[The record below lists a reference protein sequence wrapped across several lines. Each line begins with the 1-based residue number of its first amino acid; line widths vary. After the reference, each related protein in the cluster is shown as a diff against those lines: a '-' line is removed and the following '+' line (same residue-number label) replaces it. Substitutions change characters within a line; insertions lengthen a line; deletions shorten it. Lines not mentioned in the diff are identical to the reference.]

1 MSQSEQYVGLDVSL
15 RETSICVIDDADK
28 IVWRGQ
34 VGSTPEAIAPAV
46 KQHAPHAVRI
56 GLESGQLS
64 SWLFHELKE
73 AGLPVICVD
82 ARHAKAAL
90 SLKVNKTDANDALGL
105 AQIMRVGWY
114 REVTVKGLDCQAERA
129 LLVARTQIVS
139 QITTLKNCVRGILKT
154 FGRVLPKGLRS
165 QFSDRVRAAI
175 DGHPVLGAI
184 IEPTLQVLEATR
196 AQLLVYD
203 KAVIQRARSDDT
215 ARLLMSA
222 PGVGVVVALAYI
234 TGVED
239 PARFKRSSS
248 VAAYFGM
255 TPRRYQS
262 GEVDHAGRI
271 SKCGDGMV
279 RGLLFEAAKVLLSRS
294 TRPSALKTWGE
305 ALSKRIGAKK
315 ATMAVARKLAV
326 ILHRMWT
333 TGTTFQWNAE
343 AASPASE
350 LRRSKYPFAASRGG
364 LLSLLGRASTTARF
378 FLRRSLVECVR
389 DIAASKP

>member
-1 MSQSEQYVGLDVSL
+1 MSQSKQYVGLDVSL
-15 RETSICVIDDADK
+15 KETSICVIDDVGK
-28 IVWRGQ
+28 IVWRGRTE
-34 VGSTPEAIAPAV
+34 STPEAIGSAV
-46 KQHAPHAVRI
+46 KQHAPYAVRI

-64 SWLFHELKE
+64 SWLFHGLKV
-73 AGLPVICVD
+73 AGLPVICID

-90 SLKVNKTDANDALGL
+90 SLKVNKTDANDAFGL

-114 REVTVKGLDCQAERA
+114 REVTVKGLDCQAVRA
-129 LLVARTQIVS
+129 LLVARAQIVS
-139 QITTLKNCVRGILKT
+139 QITTTKNCVRGILKT

-165 QFSDRVRAAI
+165 QFSGRVRAAI
-175 DGHPVLGAI
+175 DGDPILGAI
-184 IEPTLQVLEATR
+184 IEPTLRVLEAMR
-196 AQLLVYD
+196 AQLLVYN
-203 KAVIQRARSDDT
+203 KAVIQRARGDDT
-215 ARLLMSA
+215 ARQLMSA
-222 PGVGVVVALAYI
+222 PGVGTVVALAYM

-279 RGLLFEAAKVLLSRS
+279 RGLLFESAKVLLSRS
-294 TRPSALKTWGE
+294 ARPSALKTWGE
-305 ALSKRIGAKK
+305 ALAKRIGPKK

-333 TGTTFQWNAE
+333 TGTMFQWNAE
-343 AASPASE
+343 AASPA
-350 LRRSKYPFAASRGG
+350 A
-364 LLSLLGRASTTARF
+364 
-378 FLRRSLVECVR
+378 
-389 DIAASKP
+389 

>member
-1 MSQSEQYVGLDVSL
+1 MSQSNQYVGLDVSL
-15 RETSICVIDDADK
+15 KETSICVIDDADK

-34 VGSTPEAIAPAV
+34 VDSTPEAIASAV
-46 KQHAPHAVRI
+46 KQHAPNAVRI
-56 GLESGQLS
+56 GIESGQLS

-90 SLKVNKTDANDALGL
+90 SLKVNKTDANDAFGL

-114 REVTVKGLDCQAERA
+114 REVTVKGLDCQAVRS
-129 LLVARTQIVS
+129 LLVARAQIVS

-165 QFSDRVRAAI
+165 QFPARVRAAI

-184 IEPTLQVLEATR
+184 TR

-203 KAVIQRARSDDT
+203 KAVIQCARSDDT
-215 ARLLMSA
+215 ARQLMSA
-222 PGVGVVVALAYI
+222 PGVGTVVALAYM

-262 GEVDHAGRI
+262 GEVDYAGRI

-294 TRPSALKTWGE
+294 ARPSALKTWGE
-305 ALSKRIGAKK
+305 ALGKRIGAKK

-343 AASPASE
+343 AASPA
-350 LRRSKYPFAASRGG
+350 
-364 LLSLLGRASTTARF
+364 T
-378 FLRRSLVECVR
+378 
-389 DIAASKP
+389 

>member
-1 MSQSEQYVGLDVSL
+1 
-15 RETSICVIDDADK
+15 
-28 IVWRGQ
+28 
-34 VGSTPEAIAPAV
+34 
-46 KQHAPHAVRI
+46 
-56 GLESGQLS
+56 
-64 SWLFHELKE
+64 
-73 AGLPVICVD
+73 
-82 ARHAKAAL
+82 
-90 SLKVNKTDANDALGL
+90 
-105 AQIMRVGWY
+105 
-114 REVTVKGLDCQAERA
+114 
-129 LLVARTQIVS
+129 
-139 QITTLKNCVRGILKT
+139 
-154 FGRVLPKGLRS
+154 
-165 QFSDRVRAAI
+165 
-175 DGHPVLGAI
+175 
-184 IEPTLQVLEATR
+184 VLEATR

-222 PGVGVVVALAYI
+222 PGVGVVVALAYM

-343 AASPASE
+343 AASPA
-350 LRRSKYPFAASRGG
+350 
-364 LLSLLGRASTTARF
+364 
-378 FLRRSLVECVR
+378 
-389 DIAASKP
+389 I

>member
-1 MSQSEQYVGLDVSL
+1 MSKTSHFVGLDVSL
-15 RETSICVIDDADK
+15 KETSICVIDDVGK
-28 IVWRGQ
+28 ILWNGRTDT
-34 VGSTPEAIAPAV
+34 TPEAIATAV
-46 KQHAPHAVRI
+46 KRHGPRTARI

-64 SWLFHELKE
+64 NWLFHALNE
-73 AGLPVICVD
+73 AGLPIICVD

-114 REVTVKGLDCQAERA
+114 REVTVKGLDGQAVRA
-129 LLVARTQIVS
+129 LLVARAQIVS

-154 FGRVLPKGLRS
+154 FGLVLPKGLRS
-165 QFSDRVRAAI
+165 QFPGRVRAAI
-175 DGHPVLGAI
+175 EGHPALGSI
-184 IEPTLQVLEATR
+184 IEPTLRVLETAR

-203 KAVIQRARSDDT
+203 RAVIQRARNDDT
-215 ARLLMSA
+215 ARQLMSA
-222 PGVGVVVALAYI
+222 PGVGTVVALAYM

-255 TPRRYQS
+255 TPARYQS
-262 GEVDHAGRI
+262 GEVNRAGRV

-294 TRPSALKTWGE
+294 ARPSRLKTWGE
-305 ALSKRIGAKK
+305 ALGKRIGPKK

-333 TGTTFQWNAE
+333 TGSTFQWNAE
-343 AASPASE
+343 AESPA
-350 LRRSKYPFAASRGG
+350 
-364 LLSLLGRASTTARF
+364 
-378 FLRRSLVECVR
+378 V
-389 DIAASKP
+389 

>member
-1 MSQSEQYVGLDVSL
+1 MRPMRFGL
-15 RETSICVIDDADK
+15 
-28 IVWRGQ
+28 
-34 VGSTPEAIAPAV
+34 GS
-46 KQHAPHAVRI
+46 K
-56 GLESGQLS
+56 SGQLS
-64 SWLFHELKE
+64 SWLFHGLKV
-73 AGLPVICVD
+73 AGLPVICID

-90 SLKVNKTDANDALGL
+90 SLKVNKTDANDAFGL

-114 REVTVKGLDCQAERA
+114 REVTVKGLDCQAVRA
-129 LLVARTQIVS
+129 LLVARAQIVS
-139 QITTLKNCVRGILKT
+139 QITTTKNCVRGILKT

-165 QFSDRVRAAI
+165 QFSGRVRAAI
-175 DGHPVLGAI
+175 DGDPILGAI
-184 IEPTLQVLEATR
+184 IEPTLRVLEAMR
-196 AQLLVYD
+196 AQLLVYN
-203 KAVIQRARSDDT
+203 KAVIQRARGDDT
-215 ARLLMSA
+215 ARQLMSA
-222 PGVGVVVALAYI
+222 PGVGTVVALAYM

-279 RGLLFEAAKVLLSRS
+279 RGLLFESAKVLLSRS
-294 TRPSALKTWGE
+294 ARPSALKTWGE
-305 ALSKRIGAKK
+305 ALGKRIGPKK

-343 AASPASE
+343 AASPA
-350 LRRSKYPFAASRGG
+350 A
-364 LLSLLGRASTTARF
+364 
-378 FLRRSLVECVR
+378 
-389 DIAASKP
+389 

>member
-15 RETSICVIDDADK
+15 KETSICVIDDADK

-34 VGSTPEAIAPAV
+34 VDSTPEAIAPAV

-343 AASPASE
+343 AASPA
-350 LRRSKYPFAASRGG
+350 
-364 LLSLLGRASTTARF
+364 
-378 FLRRSLVECVR
+378 
-389 DIAASKP
+389 I

>member
-1 MSQSEQYVGLDVSL
+1 MSKSSQYVGLDVSL
-15 RETSICVIDDADK
+15 KETSICIIDDAGK
-28 IVWRGQ
+28 IVWRGR
-34 VGSTPEAIAPAV
+34 VDSTPEAIATAM
-46 KQHAPHAVRI
+46 KQHAPNAVRT

-73 AGLPVICVD
+73 AGFPVICVD

-90 SLKVNKTDANDALGL
+90 SLKVNKTDANDAFGL

-114 REVTVKGLDCQAERA
+114 REVTVKGLDCQAVRA
-129 LLVARTQIVS
+129 LLVARAQIVS

-165 QFSDRVRAAI
+165 QFPGRVRAAI

-184 IEPTLQVLEATR
+184 IEPTLRVLEAMR
-196 AQLLVYD
+196 AQLLLYD
-203 KAVIQRARSDDT
+203 RAVIQRARSDDR
-215 ARLLMSA
+215 ARQLMSA
-222 PGVGVVVALAYI
+222 PGVGTVVALAYM

-294 TRPSALKTWGE
+294 ARPSALKTWGE
-305 ALSKRIGAKK
+305 ALGKRVGAKK

-333 TGTTFQWNAE
+333 TGKTFQWNAE
-343 AASPASE
+343 AASPA
-350 LRRSKYPFAASRGG
+350 A
-364 LLSLLGRASTTARF
+364 
-378 FLRRSLVECVR
+378 
-389 DIAASKP
+389 